1 MLKFSIN
8 FFLFKNIK
16 MTRIVITVTNL
27 SVVLNIF
34 TILNIEKYVIFILF
48 KIQVIQDNIKK
59 YRKWKNTGRYTKC
72 RTAGSTEM
80 PIQKG
85 DDNKGYGI
93 YPVDKKLSPLFLNT
107 GNYLQDGGY

>member
-34 TILNIEKYVIFILF
+34 TNLNIEKYVIFILF
-48 KIQVIQDNIKK
+48 KIQEIQDNIKK
-59 YRKWKNTGRYTKC
+59 YIR
-72 RTAGSTEM
+72 
-80 PIQKG
+80 IQKME
-85 DDNKGYGI
+85 KYRKI
-93 YPVDKKLSPLFLNT
+93 QEM
-107 GNYLQDGGY
+107 QDCWEH